1 MDVLSIYPLVTIYV
15 LSPIFRSLP
24 TWFSESFD
32 AMLPKFLSDVAH
44 IDPERVFVVPPL
56 RAMPQDLDVDGV
68 HLKPPALQR
77 LLDLLLLT
85 FRDGLF
91 VKPDDYPIS
100 EDISKLDILMF
111 I

>member
-1 MDVLSIYPLVTIYV
+1 
-15 LSPIFRSLP
+15 
-24 TWFSESFD
+24 
-32 AMLPKFLSDVAH
+32 
-44 IDPERVFVVPPL
+44 
-56 RAMPQDLDVDGV
+56 LDVDGV

-100 EDISKLDILMF
+100 EDVSKLDTLFFYI
-111 I
+111 